1 MKKVDATPT
10 NQSSAKTDTGS
21 LSQQPKRA
29 PYKIEMCSMEL
40 LRRGLNGLVELEALT
55 AFGTTCLHSDIST
68 LYNKHGVIFKRE
80 PEPHQHIYGGSVT
93 FTRYTP
99 ASLGDA
105 QKLLAIANRCR
116 IKRRLSPLPEQQV
129 NKLLEPFKADSG
141 DR

>member
-68 LYNKHGVIFKRE
+68 LYNKHGVIFIRK
-80 PEPHQHIYGGSVT
+80 PEPHQHKCGGTVT

-99 ASLGDA
+99 ASLADA
-105 QKLLAIANRCR
+105 QKLLTIVNRYR
-116 IKRRLSPLPEQQV
+116 TKRSLSPLPEQQA

-141 DR
+141 AR